1 MYWFCHTLTWI
12 HHGCPYVPHTEPP
25 TQLPPHPIPLGH
37 PSAPAPSILFLNK
50 YSNFLGTFNFWEV
63 GYSHTQFKFFF
74 SFFLVIIGSFY
85 VWSCCIF
92 QVTFITNIVL
102 ISCELICVVRSY
114 TDPKFSS
121 LLSFAH
127 IFCVQTLLWFWTEN
141 ERDHWREVWWIEILF
156 LLFALLFFKACKRVI
171 STWLPASSNKMM
183 ALSL

>member
-1 MYWFCHTLTWI
+1 MFPILN
-12 HHGCPYVPHTEPP
+12 PP
-25 TQLPPHPIPLGH
+25 SQLPPHPIPLGH
-37 PSAPAPSILFLNK
+37 PSAPTPSILFLNK
-50 YSNFLGTFNFWEV
+50 HSKLS
-63 GYSHTQFKFFF
+63 GYFQLLRSWLQPYTIQFFF

-92 QVTFITNIVL
+92 QVIFIINIVL

-114 TDPKFSS
+114 TNPKFSS

-127 IFCVQTLLWFWTEN
+127 IFCIQTLLWFWTEN